1 MGVRKE
7 HISSP
12 FNFQHLTHTR
22 PHHLPSL
29 EQASQ
34 QELAN
39 EFRTVRASQAPHRE
53 LFGIKA
59 TDINANL
66 PSPPPAPSSDASP
79 TTAGSMD
86 SFEVLLPSAPL
97 PSVSRAGSEK
107 STSHRPQVIKKARS
121 VESFSQP
128 FVKPRSP
135 RSTTDASESSR
146 SPINPPPRTS
156 SRSAHYRTFESTR
169 PAIESPVAPTF
180 SLPDRRLIASTG
192 CGDDASLPHDTDGT
206 NEGWPI
212 AVSTTITP
220 DESLQRSNPVVTPG
234 YSTDL
239 EDVPEEAE
247 NYFQYRGPRRT
258 RAASSSSS
266 LRHSR
271 SFPEMGLF
279 VARSGSRGSSK
290 AKFRTSNAVGS
301 DEALDSPLHS
311 LRSSPASSN
320 PRQHDPFTVVSESLD
335 SSWEDVIDYCYD
347 HAAEADCEF
356 DWDRAS
362 TVEAVEVDD
371 GLWMPKRTLS
381 IRRRPSERR
390 STSVLAMRSSS
401 STTPPRT
408 RTNVDRPQIIVPDIS
423 TVPELASKSAT
434 SLGTASSVPT
444 PSDNRGAPQSFRLPS
459 PYGEPNSLEDERLV
473 PTSTTFPSKLHLYE
487 EGLIC
492 DTPSDHETGIYRPRF
507 NEATDNRYSG
517 PESIRSHIS
526 KCSSEDSFV
535 RPAALTRV
543 STSSISSLP
552 DLVYSRRSTRFHI
565 PNSSVI
571 EEQSPIISPVDSN
584 ASSSSTDAEPSVPA
598 RGRNSL
604 EYFRSA
610 RLSQS
615 VAPPNMR
622 APSPSALRG
631 VSKRASSATRR
642 ETPTPTPPSG
652 EVPRQLVQIDPGTRD
667 LLQIGRPR
675 KGDVPLSLFP
685 PTRGVKEVAPH

>member
-1 MGVRKE
+1 M
-7 HISSP
+7 
-12 FNFQHLTHTR
+12 
-22 PHHLPSL
+22 
-29 EQASQ
+29 
-34 QELAN
+34 
-39 EFRTVRASQAPHRE
+39 
-53 LFGIKA
+53 
-59 TDINANL
+59 
-66 PSPPPAPSSDASP
+66 
-79 TTAGSMD
+79 
-86 SFEVLLPSAPL
+86 
-97 PSVSRAGSEK
+97 
-107 STSHRPQVIKKARS
+107 
-121 VESFSQP
+121 
-128 FVKPRSP
+128 
-135 RSTTDASESSR
+135 
-146 SPINPPPRTS
+146 
-156 SRSAHYRTFESTR
+156 
-169 PAIESPVAPTF
+169 ESPVAPTF
-180 SLPDRRLIASTG
+180 SLPDRRLIASTS
-192 CGDDASLPHDTDGT
+192 CADDASHAHETDGA

-212 AVSTTITP
+212 VASTAFTSE
-220 DESLQRSNPVVTPG
+220 ESSQRSNAVVTPG

-247 NYFQYRGPRRT
+247 NYFQYRPSRRT
-258 RAASSSSS
+258 RAASNSSS
-266 LRHSR
+266 LRHSH
-271 SFPEMGLF
+271 SFPDMGLF

-290 AKFRTSNAVGS
+290 AKFRPSKTIGS

-390 STSVLAMRSSS
+390 SASALATRSSS
-401 STTPPRT
+401 STTPPRVK
-408 RTNVDRPQIIVPDIS
+408 TNVDRPQIIVPDIS

-434 SLGTASSVPT
+434 SLGTASSIPT

-459 PYGEPNSLEDERLV
+459 PYGEPNGLDDERLV
-473 PTSTTFPSKLHLYE
+473 PTPTAFLSKPHLYE

-492 DTPSDHETGIYRPRF
+492 DIPFDHETGIYRPRF

-517 PESIRSHIS
+517 PESIRSHLS
-526 KCSSEDSFV
+526 KCSSEESFV
-535 RPAALTRV
+535 RPAAPTRM
-543 STSSISSLP
+543 SISSISSLP

-565 PNSSVI
+565 PNRSVI
-571 EEQSPIISPVDSN
+571 EERSPIISPVDSN
-584 ASSSSTDAEPSVPA
+584 ASSSSTDAEPSIPP

-604 EYFRSA
+604 EDSRSA

-615 VAPPNMR
+615 VAPHNMR
-622 APSPSALRG
+622 APSPSTLRG

-642 ETPTPTPPSG
+642 ETPTPTPPHG
-652 EVPRQLVQIDPGTRD
+652 EVPRQLLQIDPGTRD

-675 KGDVPLSLFP
+675 KGDAPLSLFP
-685 PTRGVKEVAPH
+685 PTRGTREVAPH